1 MRQMTDMQ
9 RHEVLACL
17 TSIRECASQRSVI
30 RMAECAL
37 EVMDGLD
44 LDEAGPGSQGS
55 QDLKRLHQRL
65 LCASGDLAALQGA
78 AQGLALMRCTP
89 TDNIDIA
96 GVASQLDEMAIAAQS
111 LRERMVEMLDEP
123 PLDRV
128 ADEAPEPP
136 EGEGGE

>member
-1 MRQMTDMQ
+1 
-9 RHEVLACL
+9 
-17 TSIRECASQRSVI
+17 
-30 RMAECAL
+30 
-37 EVMDGLD
+37 
-44 LDEAGPGSQGS
+44 
-55 QDLKRLHQRL
+55 
-65 LCASGDLAALQGA
+65 
-78 AQGLALMRCTP
+78 MRCTP